1 MKRSDV
7 LNHLDTVLRMDRQSQ
22 ALTHAIT
29 QLAEV
34 GIGNTVLAE
43 LHAAREQAEV
53 KRDSSRRALVELGK
67 D

>member
-1 MKRSDV
+1 VKRSDV
-7 LNHLDTVLRMDRQSQ
+7 LNHLNTVLRMDRQAQ

-43 LHAAREQAEV
+43 LHAERDQVEA